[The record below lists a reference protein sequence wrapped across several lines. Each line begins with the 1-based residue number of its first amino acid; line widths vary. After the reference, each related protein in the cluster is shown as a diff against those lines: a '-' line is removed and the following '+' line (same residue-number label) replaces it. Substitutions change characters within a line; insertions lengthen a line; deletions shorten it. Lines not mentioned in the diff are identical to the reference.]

1 MANTKVTGDLIAS
14 STIATGNIADNAVTS
29 DKISGIT
36 TAHITEGSNL
46 YYTNARARGAVSVS
60 GNALSYNSSTGVIT
74 SNFEESP
81 AFTGNVDVAGN
92 ITVGGNDSIL
102 AENNLRFKSSGAAYI
117 DHNTTGQ
124 AINFRTSNSSSLD
137 TNAMTI
143 LGSGNVGIGTNTPVA
158 LLHLKQAAGANIRFE
173 NGTTSRVF
181 TVGEGV
187 GTNDVF
193 SFRGNSYRSTD
204 TLSVDFSTDRVGIGT
219 ITPGSKLEV
228 ITSGANSVVELDNSN
243 TNYTLI
249 QYNASGATKGFSGFN
264 AGFMLFGGEA
274 GTTTRLQSGG
284 AYAATIL
291 ENGNFGIGTTSPNY
305 RLEVRTTNNTRAI
318 QAVNSTTSGTNWGF
332 QGGAYGSGATKNIGL
347 QVTAEGASTNYA
359 ALFEGGNVGIGTTS
373 PTAKL
378 EIVGSNGTN
387 IFRGNFAGSA
397 DIFMGFDN
405 ANPYLVLQD
414 NSNVTT
420 HLFQSN
426 VNNYIVGSNVGIGMT
441 SPNAKLEIKG
451 TGATSGLAFK
461 TTDSSSNE
469 TFYIKDGGTVGVRY
483 YPFKIGVTS
492 GTANVP
498 NTRLQIA
505 TTGGDFVVLND
516 GKTGI
521 GVADPQAKL
530 EVKGPSASPADGNE
544 VIAVTNTTGG
554 SKLLLGVVENA
565 YGWIQSA
572 EGGTLR
578 NLLLNPSGGNVG
590 IGTTAPA
597 AKLHVENTNAAIVYV
612 KSTINNQNASIW
624 FNSNSGGTQA
634 DRWEIGTNISAGTDL
649 EFFDRLNSVSRMV
662 IQNDGNVGIGTIS
675 PTRKL
680 DIAGEIT
687 HEGLVPKAGAFVDG
701 LVTINKTVSTTANT
715 WTSLDISLSNIGGSG
730 TFAVQVYSDA
740 HGSTGGAWYGM
751 YWSGMMS
758 WYHSNVNA
766 TDIDE
771 IPLHAAGHAMN
782 GSTLELRT
790 KLHTAD
796 GTSYANRCEL
806 QIKTSSALTSAPI
819 SFRFRKLL

>member
-483 YPFKIGVTS
+483 YPFKIGVPS
-492 GTANVP
+492 GTANVA
-498 NTRLQIA
+498 NTRFQIA

-590 IGTTAPA
+590 IGTTSPSATLDVHAP
-597 AKLHVENTNAAIVYV
+597 
-612 KSTINNQNASIW
+612 STTAPSLTM
-624 FNSNSGGTQA
+624 GAT
-634 DRWEIGTNISAGTDL
+634 AGQIFKNEDL
-649 EFFDRLNSVSRMV
+649 EFAFGLNNASPYNGWMQTRFASAPYYRNLA
-662 IQNDGNVGIGTIS
+662 INPLGGNVGIGTNS

-730 TFAVQVYSDA
+730 TFAVQVYSNA
-740 HGSTGGAWYGM
+740 HGSTGGGWYTM

-766 TDIDE
+766 TDTDE